1 MPAAPLTF
9 TARHVQLSRA
19 VLAAVAALMIT
30 FSSDHSAVIGL
41 SVFGGFAIATAL
53 VLVLAAILV
62 HRGGHRWPALI
73 MAGVSFVLGMT
84 ASIPSLRSDTLFFV
98 VVISWAAVTGLVEL
112 IAGIR
117 SKGVEGARDAV
128 ISGGAALLL
137 ALVLLVIPVGF
148 VHEYMTP
155 QGETMALTGIILG
168 VGTFGGYAA
177 IVAVVQGI
185 GGLTPK
191 AKKAVQATADTDA
204 GVDRL
209 ADQGGPA

>member
-30 FSSDHSAVIGL
+30 FSPDHSAVVGL

-53 VLVLAAILV
+53 VHLLAAVLV
-62 HRGGHRWPALI
+62 HRSGHRWPSLI
-73 MAGVSFVLGMT
+73 MSGFSFVLGMT

-112 IAGIR
+112 IHGIR
-117 SKGVEGARDAV
+117 SKGRDGARDAV
-128 ISGGAALLL
+128 ITGSLGLLL
-137 ALVLLVIPVGF
+137 ALLLLVIPVGF

-155 QGETMALTGIILG
+155 QGEKMALTGIILG
-168 VGTFGGYAA
+168 VGMFGGYAA
-177 IVAVVQGI
+177 IVAVLQGI
-185 GGLTPK
+185 AGFTPN
-191 AKKAVQATADTDA
+191 ANKAVQAHAGTDA

-209 ADQGGPA
+209 AEGGHA

>member
-30 FSSDHSAVIGL
+30 FSPDHSAAVGL

-53 VLVLAAILV
+53 VLVLGAILV
-62 HRGGHRWPALI
+62 YRGTRRWPVLI
-73 MAGVSFVLGMT
+73 MSGVSFVLGMT
-84 ASIPSLRSDTLFFV
+84 ASIPALRSDTLFFV
-98 VVISWAAVTGLVEL
+98 VVIAWAAVTGIVEL
-112 IAGIR
+112 FSGIR
-117 SKGVEGARDAV
+117 FKGTEGARDAV
-128 ISGGAALLL
+128 LVGGAGLLL
-137 ALVLLVIPVGF
+137 ALVLLFIPVNL

-155 QGETMALTGIILG
+155 QGETMSLTGIILG

-177 IVAVVQGI
+177 VVAVLQGI
-185 GGLTPK
+185 AGLTPN
-191 AKKAVQATADTDA
+191 AKKTVQAEARAGA

-209 ADQGGPA
+209 ADEGGPA